1 MALKL
6 TMPFFGF
13 AICLFSIILGLPQIV
28 RADASRIESPTT
40 RPSSI
45 AAQPALN
52 RTIDDLKLELIWIEP
67 GTFTMGSPPDEPG
80 RNRAEGP
87 QTIVTL
93 TKGFWLGKTPVTQ
106 AQYEAFTGKTPSAF
120 KQAGKDAPVET
131 VSWLDAI
138 KFCAELNDR
147 ERAAGRLPDGYEY
160 SLPTEAQWE
169 YACRA
174 GTKETYTG
182 DVTATSWYDSN
193 SGGTTHP
200 VAQLQSNPWGLFD
213 MTGNVL
219 QWCYD
224 WYGDYPGDAITD
236 PTGPE
241 TGHYRMA
248 RGGSWR
254 TNSNVCRSAARGGGS
269 PARLDYTL
277 GFRLA
282 LSPKIIAGARHD

>member
-1 MALKL
+1 MH
-6 TMPFFGF
+6 GF
-13 AICLFSIILGLPQIV
+13 RFSLVLIFLILGQPRMVPAAEASPSQDMLPV
-28 RADASRIESPTT
+28 AGLKTAVHGM
-40 RPSSI
+40 
-45 AAQPALN
+45 N
-52 RTIDDLKLELIWIEP
+52 RTIADLKIELIWIKP
-67 GTFTMGSPPDEPG
+67 GAFTLGSPPDEPG

-106 AQYEAFTGKTPSAF
+106 AQYEAFTGKNPSAF
-120 KQAGKDAPVET
+120 KTAGSEAPVET
-131 VSWLDAI
+131 VSWLDAM
-138 KFCAELNDR
+138 KFCEDLNVR
-147 ERAAGRLPDGYEY
+147 ERTAGRLPEGYEY

-174 GTKETYTG
+174 GTKELSFFG
-182 DVTATSWYDSN
+182 NVAETSWFDAN
-193 SGGTTHP
+193 SGGKTHP
-200 VAQLQSNPWGLFD
+200 VAQLKPNPWGLFD

-224 WYGDYPGDAITD
+224 WYGDYPGGSVMD
-236 PTGPE
+236 PTGPDS
-241 TGHYRMA
+241 GYYRMA

-254 TNSNVCRSAARGGGS
+254 MSSSVCRSAARAGGS

-282 LSPKIIAGARHD
+282 LTPKISKRSDRD